1 MPMYDD
7 PDGQHPRD
15 PNDPLGMRVNGQNF
29 DESPNPGP
37 GPGGDVGGVLGG
49 PVMEGHPDDVPPGL
63 IEEALADLSPPPGWG
78 NQTLPTTED
87 WNHGVVDPT
96 RALSELDAR
105 VAGDFGPKTTILFDN
120 DQSWGNGAN
129 INTVDRLRYQQR
141 AVWPAYFNESAVPNK
156 PPSFL
161 TPNQDLGQGPI
172 KPTSRD
178 LRAHYFKWA
187 PFQFMGVPSPI
198 SEFGFGAQLFDLM
211 INASEFAEH
220 FESAYGVSYDDIQ
233 GFVDSDANI
242 SQHEEFRTAV
252 AALYGLGVGGLGEP
266 GFGQDPLTDPLAP
279 LREFVDHATEVPLLL
294 SKSEIAAFG
303 LIETV
308 PFGLVKPVYN
318 YMLLDYEQV
327 LESVVKPAGQTR
339 VIPSIYAL
347 QSEIYN
353 TLFEGVAPPP
363 DDAEDVVP
371 SPWRARYLEE
381 DFKDFVTVGGLISG
395 IRPPSTRPPG
405 WRTSYSQKNY
415 FCRWTAAVD
424 RLAPLDPG
432 AARGGRFLQAGK
444 NFKSIII
451 PPDQLDFI
459 NAANNQKESYP
470 MFNEIQFKT
479 DGRKDFANLFIQ
491 NHFSSLIMRES
502 MYAQPVPYNTYTRS
516 FSGANQYNPASVG
529 IPGWFSTNTV
539 LNPIEL
545 ETTDISGFWEDIDAD
560 DKLLHEEQEFLD
572 DPSVIMIGT
581 AGVNRGQFNDV
592 LLDGSSD
599 EDKLQQ
605 RRLFKETF
613 REKLTEICG
622 RSIRSYQQLMGY
634 PERRMNERAGE
645 HEVDDNGEPVHGA
658 LAGMLSIP
666 ALARSETVFYKI
678 EKRLNNRVI
687 QEFYVPN
694 NFPIDP
700 KDPLAN
706 LDIFKYIDTQVLYG
720 KLSGDSVNAYDYR
733 IYAGQLV
740 IGSRYG
746 RYALSAPTPPPPPPA
761 AVGPGQAGAD
771 SLQPL
776 PRRRLEALYE
786 ADRALNDPLSYP
798 DDRNTIATLQAE
810 VDATALEACQN
821 LGGCANDDLNDDPAA
836 HPGLVR
842 ATQTVLWQQHLDS
855 YLRRF
860 PRNAPFG
867 SSDGPG
873 GVWNRYPS
881 AFGLLEEVT
890 IISAA
895 LLAGNALEA
904 MRARISVLNNALFFA
919 RTRWR
924 LPDAFEGGVGAHDRP
939 FPPFAPL
946 PGAVEAAFP
955 WPVARGAHYDIN
967 VHGSDGS
974 DRIRRAL
981 RLVRDIFSTTAQ
993 QIQALR
999 PSEQP
1004 IPGMPGAP
1012 VAPVDEAPEAPALD
1026 SLFPPMQAEVGMFD
1040 ILGSPDPDGTLQ
1052 VKIKCMSYVIPSL
1065 KLIQVP
1071 IFHVPEVA
1079 IFSKPPASPDIDITP
1094 YRAIDDRALIG
1105 MNEQAST
1112 HRAETPVFIESEDL
1126 QTHLYVT
1133 RGQYFN
1139 DWIDVDP
1146 SQREMFD
1153 IPIVFG
1159 NDDFP
1164 SSYEVYRIETPPESY
1179 TDFAGNL
1186 HHIASLTDQNGKP
1199 LVSSAS
1205 LIDALIPN
1213 RKYYYTFRIR
1223 DAHGQLSNPTGVY
1236 QIELVNDGSAVFML
1250 FETYEFPET
1259 PLNLTK
1265 NVRRYLKLGPALA
1278 QSLVNMPRSD
1288 LLDESGEPSATA
1300 KNKTIHLG
1308 IPSSSTWGRKYKFR
1322 LMSKKTGRKIDIN
1335 IDFKVNQIAE
1345 PDINQDSGCDP
1356 GFEPPLPQE
1365 PEAPPPPAGGQAY
1378 AGEIRD
1384 NAGDSLYNDAPGA
1397 QPVQQYGQIV
1407 DLTPAGGGYD
1417 DIHLGP
1423 SPVDPGAAPQDP
1435 EPLPD
1440 PSPGGGNFG

>member
-1 MPMYDD
+1 MPDWDD
-7 PDGQHPRD
+7 PYD
-15 PNDPLGMRVNGQNF
+15 PFAGQNF
-29 DESPNPGP
+29 AGDQLAQGDIGGSPVGP
-37 GPGGDVGGVLGG
+37 ILGGRGATGNLLDHLAGAHALGGAGSVVLGSDRG
-49 PVMEGHPDDVPPGL
+49 P
-63 IEEALADLSPPPGWG
+63 LSGESS
-78 NQTLPTTED
+78 LPTTED

-105 VAGDFGPKTTILFDN
+105 AAGDFGPKTTILFDN

-187 PFQFMGVPSPI
+187 PFQFAAAPSPI

-220 FESAYGVSYDDIQ
+220 FESAYGVSYEEIQ
-233 GFVDSDANI
+233 GFEGSDANI
-242 SQHEEFRTAV
+242 SQHEKFRTAV

-266 GFGQDPLTDPLAP
+266 GFGQDPLADPLAP

-353 TLFEGVAPPP
+353 TLFEAVVPPL
-363 DDAEDVVP
+363 DDAEDVGP
-371 SPWRARYLEE
+371 NPPWFPVHLEE
-381 DFKDFVTVGGLISG
+381 DFKNFVTVGGLIPG
-395 IRPPSTRPPG
+395 IRPPSTRRPG
-405 WRTSYSQKNY
+405 WGTSYSQKNY

-424 RLAPLDPG
+424 RLAPLDPQQENPSTT
-432 AARGGRFLQAGK
+432 AAENRFLLAGK

-459 NAANNQKESYP
+459 NVANNEKETYP

-491 NHFSSLIMRES
+491 NHFSSLMMRES

-539 LNPIEL
+539 LNPVEL

-560 DKLLHEEQEFLD
+560 GKLLAEEQELLD
-572 DPSVIMIGT
+572 DPSVIMVGSP
-581 AGVNRGQFNDV
+581 GVNRGQFNDV

-622 RSIRSYQQLMGY
+622 SSIRSYQQLMGY

-645 HEVDDNGEPVHGA
+645 HEVNADGEPVHGA

-746 RYALSAPTPPPPPPA
+746 RYALSAPTPPPPA
-761 AVGPGQAGAD
+761 AAGAADQAGAD

-786 ADRALNDPLSYP
+786 ADRALNAPLNYP

-810 VDATALEACQN
+810 VDATTLRACRAF
-821 LGGCANDDLNDDPAA
+821 GGCADNLNNPPDGFDVEAFK
-836 HPGLVR
+836 
-842 ATQTVLWQQHLDS
+842 TVLWQQHLDS

-939 FPPFAPL
+939 FPSFAPL

-955 WPVARGAHYDIN
+955 WPVARGDYYDIQ
-967 VHGSDGS
+967 VHGGDGS

-1004 IPGMPGAP
+1004 IPGMPGVP
-1012 VAPVDEAPEAPALD
+1012 LAPVDESPEAPALD
-1026 SLFPPMQAEVGMFD
+1026 SLFPPMHAEVGMFD
-1040 ILGSPDPDGTLQ
+1040 ILGSPDPNGTLQ

-1146 SQREMFD
+1146 SQREVLD

-1159 NDDFP
+1159 NDELA

-1199 LVSSAS
+1199 LASSAS

-1223 DAHGQLSNPTGVY
+1223 DAHGQLSNPTDVY
-1236 QIELVNDGSAVFML
+1236 QVELVNDGSAVFML

-1278 QSLVNMPRSD
+1278 QSLVNMPRSG

-1308 IPSSSTWGRKYKFR
+1308 IPSPSTWGRKYKFR

-1356 GFEPPLPQE
+1356 GFEAPLPQE
-1365 PEAPPPPAGGQAY
+1365 PLAPAPPAGGQAY

-1384 NAGDSLYNDAPGA
+1384 NAGDSLYN
-1397 QPVQQYGQIV
+1397 QPVQQYGQIE
-1407 DLTPAGGGYD
+1407 DLTPGGTAYD

-1423 SPVDPGAAPQDP
+1423 SPVDPGAAPQERDMTF
-1435 EPLPD
+1435 D
-1440 PSPGGGNFG
+1440 DSVGGNFGEGI